1 MKKIFTYFGLVLSIA
16 LMGAFT
22 ACNPIENE
30 QTADLGLNI
39 KTFFPTKVVAGAPM
53 TINGTG
59 FSDVTEIVFPDGVT
73 VTNFEKVGGEM
84 IRLTAP
90 AGISSGGGKLIVRT
104 STEEVESRQEISLG
118 STAISGY
125 SKLDGEEING
135 GDQLTIYGKD
145 LEFISRIE
153 LLDTDGNP
161 LILEDED
168 FYRKGTSTVVIT
180 IPKTTIYDGAFV
192 GKVYTFDGKEFSLPE
207 LTYIPGS
214 EGGGHWETVE
224 TIIWENDGTHGAVS
238 WSGDYRF
245 AGEGHSTG
253 EEIYTIPADIWEKMK
268 SETFYLTVAATDP
281 QIRVT
286 TGWWT
291 GSWTGGDFQPGNE
304 RLVDN
309 GDGTW
314 TLAITL
320 SDPAYLDDIDEQ
332 HLLFTGDRFTPLKI
346 FFTEDI
352 WVDGGGHMEIVK
364 TTIWKNDGSHGAVA
378 WSGDYR
384 FAGEGHSTGEEIYT
398 IPADIWEKMKSETF
412 YLDVEAT
419 DPQIRVTTGWWS
431 GSWTGGDFQP
441 GNERLVDNG
450 DGTWTLT
457 ITLFDPE
464 YLNDLD
470 EQHLLFTGDR
480 FTPLEIYFAEE
491 VWVDDGGESGPTQ
504 QVIWEGDGGTVSW
517 SGQYRF
523 GLEGNDGN
531 NECIAT
537 FPQDIWDKLKSSTF
551 YIELTPDADWYNV
564 RVTNGWWDVSWNVG
578 DIGANSERMIDNG
591 DGTYHIEINISED
604 ADFLASVDQKHILF
618 TGEGYTLRKIYFQ

>member
-22 ACNPIENE
+22 ACNPIEKE
-30 QTADLGLNI
+30 QADDLGLNI
-39 KTFFPTKVVAGAPM
+39 KVFFPTKVVAGAPM

-59 FSDVTEIVFPDGVT
+59 LSDVTEIVFPDGVT

-84 IRLTAP
+84 LRVIAP
-90 AGISSGGGKLIVRT
+90 SGIAAGGGKLIVRT
-104 STEEVESRQEISLG
+104 ATETAESRQDLTLG
-118 STAISGY
+118 STSISGY
-125 SKLDGEEING
+125 SKQDGEEING
-135 GDQLTIYGKD
+135 GDQLTIYGQD

-153 LLDTDGNP
+153 LMDTDGNP

-180 IPKTTIYDGAFV
+180 IPKTTIYDGTFV
-192 GKVYTFDGKEFSLPE
+192 GKVYTFDGKVFSLPE

-224 TIIWENDGTHGAVS
+224 TIIWENDGTHGAV
-238 WSGDYRF
+238 
-245 AGEGHSTG
+245 
-253 EEIYTIPADIWEKMK
+253 
-268 SETFYLTVAATDP
+268 
-281 QIRVT
+281 
-286 TGWWT
+286 
-291 GSWTGGDFQPGNE
+291 
-304 RLVDN
+304 
-309 GDGTW
+309 
-314 TLAITL
+314 
-320 SDPAYLDDIDEQ
+320 
-332 HLLFTGDRFTPLKI
+332 
-346 FFTEDI
+346 
-352 WVDGGGHMEIVK
+352 
-364 TTIWKNDGSHGAVA
+364 A

-384 FAGEGHSTGEEIYT
+384 FAGEGHSTGEEIAT

-470 EQHLLFTGDR
+470 VQHLLFTGDR